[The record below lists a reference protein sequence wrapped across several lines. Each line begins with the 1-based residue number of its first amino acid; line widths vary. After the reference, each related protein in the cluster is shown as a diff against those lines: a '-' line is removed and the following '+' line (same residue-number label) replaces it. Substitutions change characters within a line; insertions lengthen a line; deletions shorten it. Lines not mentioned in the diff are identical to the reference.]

1 MTGKAQRVFTGV
13 LASLLVAGMGVSSAY
28 SQDYGSRL
36 GQRRG
41 GAVTFEPR
49 GSGVMY
55 DALDPA
61 VKRWYI
67 PQELYQ
73 EYKWK
78 SWEYSNYARKP
89 YQRYVDVANQGD
101 YFYDVYGN
109 FVTKGWLIYDWRQ
122 ETNTAQ
128 GNSIFQDPRYASWF
142 SRLVVAADSKGSIH
156 YSVTVGDQI
165 RTTLT
170 PMTFSKPKFNGIQ
183 IDAVSDKYAGT
194 LLVSR
199 VSSPI
204 SGGVSVP
211 DRRTSA
217 TNMIGGRVTGQV
229 GDFVTVGGTFI
240 NAHNSRTSL
249 GAFSN
254 NSLKGTLG
262 EGQGSSPVRAIAL
275 ILSDDSPEDGVAGA
289 ALFSHDIV
297 VIREDFQSG
306 VKTTLR
312 LADLTSDPTRWPII
326 EGGFF
331 EEGFLAANGRQRM
344 VINYDFSDPAY
355 IGPDP
360 SEIVEARFELV
371 LANDFRVQTW
381 SDRQTGQSVVPS
393 APLTL
398 DALDNENP
406 ALLDIAQA
414 AGNVKDGSNRQL
426 VAFDY
431 GLPTANQIL
440 GFTLEMTDVKGL
452 DLYGE
457 YDVNHRY
464 RQYPNVALFNDD
476 ENFSTASS
484 RSEAWML
491 NASYQTFPFYVF
503 GEAFSMDREY
513 STSAYML
520 NIVGDVVYDRPGS
533 SFYEFV
539 DDNDDQDQNPDWQRT
554 NQGSADVEVFP
565 GWDEN
570 NDFVSDFNQN
580 DNRSISNRL
589 PDYEEPFLR
598 YNVDRPDFLFG
609 IDLNNNGWIDRFE
622 NDDEPDYPYKRDHSG
637 YNTYVGANLAPDMR
651 LSIGQTRAEL
661 LSSNRENVT
670 TYGLFTFDRNYA
682 GLGRLR
688 VFDMLKKVKDT
699 IPDDRF
705 EPQQFL
711 LAGTPREIFDILPAP
726 DTWVNSLYL
735 GFDYTRIANLNIR
748 TKLKIET
755 WSQQQDAPR
764 AIDGSQLNDDSAFF
778 GVVNRADYTVEVG
791 TLILQPRV
799 KSEFLRQTAFLRRE
813 PNRKEWTRLVSLI
826 AKAPVLNKSSVEL
839 GLELLQVSDFEAD
852 EDELLLL
859 GTTGPTGDL
868 TETNFAVQWSTQSDY
883 LGYKLLL
890 QSGFRLTRSSEEL
903 IDIVDN
909 EVDKVTESQTTGT
922 TFLTIFAGLD

>member
-1 MTGKAQRVFTGV
+1 MTGKAQRVLAGFALSFLFTG
-13 LASLLVAGMGVSSAY
+13 MGLDAAFA
-28 SQDYGSRL
+28 QQYGARL

-41 GAVTFEPR
+41 GEVTFEPM
-49 GSGVMY
+49 GSGVMF

-73 EYKWK
+73 EYRWK
-78 SWEYSNYARKP
+78 SWEYSNYAREP

-128 GNSIFQDPRYASWF
+128 GNSIYQDTRYASWF
-142 SRLVVAADSKGSIH
+142 SNLVVAADSKGSIH
-156 YSVTVGDQI
+156 YGVTVGDDI

-170 PMTFSKPKFNGIQ
+170 PMTFSKPRFNGIQ

-204 SGGVSVP
+204 SGGLNTP

-217 TNMIGGRVTGQV
+217 TNMVGGRVTGQV
-229 GDFVTVGGTFI
+229 GDFVTVGGTFV
-240 NAHNSRTSL
+240 NAHHSRTSL

-275 ILSDDSPEDGVAGA
+275 IISDDSPEDGEAGA

-297 VIREDFQSG
+297 ITRQDFQSG
-306 VKTTLR
+306 TKTTLR

-344 VINYDFSDPAY
+344 VINYDFEDPAY

-360 SEIVEARFELV
+360 SEIIDVRFELV

-381 SDRQTGQSVVPS
+381 ADRQTGQAPIPP

-398 DALDNENP
+398 EALDNENP

-440 GFTLEMTDVKGL
+440 GFTLEVTDVKGL
-452 DLYGE
+452 DFYGE

-464 RQYPNVALFNDD
+464 RQYPNAAIFNED
-476 ENFSTASS
+476 ENFQTASS
-484 RSEAWML
+484 RSEAWMM
-491 NASYQTFPFYVF
+491 NASYQSFPFFAF

-520 NIVGDVVYDRPGS
+520 NIVGDVVYDRPGA

-539 DDNDDQDQNPDWQRT
+539 DDNDDQDQRPDWQRA
-554 NQGSADVEVFP
+554 NQGSADAEVFP

-598 YNVDRPDFLFG
+598 YNVDRPEFLFG

-637 YNTYVGANLAPDMR
+637 YNVYAGTNLSADMR
-651 LSIGQTRAEL
+651 ASIGQTREEL
-661 LSSNRENVT
+661 LSSNRENIT
-670 TYGLFTFDRNYA
+670 TYGLFTLDRRIA
-682 GLGRLR
+682 GLGRIR
-688 VFDMLKKVKDT
+688 VFDMLKRVEDT

-711 LAGTPREIFDILPAP
+711 LAGFPREIVDILPAP
-726 DTWVNSLYL
+726 DTWVNSLFL
-735 GFDYTRIANLNIR
+735 GFDYTRIANLDVKN
-748 TKLKIET
+748 KLKLET
-755 WSQQQDAPR
+755 WSQQQDDPR
-764 AIDGSQLNDDSAFF
+764 AVDGTQLNDSSTFV
-778 GVVNRADYTVEVG
+778 GLINRAAYTVDLG
-791 TLILQPRV
+791 TILLQPRV
-799 KSEFLRQTAFLRRE
+799 KSEYLRQTAFLRRD
-813 PNRKEWTRLVSLI
+813 NDRKEWTRLASLVG
-826 AKAPVLNKSSVEL
+826 KTPVLNQSTLEL
-839 GLELLQVSDFEAD
+839 GLEIMQVSDLELD
-852 EDELLLL
+852 EDELLASN
-859 GTTGPTGDL
+859 TTGPTGDL
-868 TETNFAVQWSTQSDY
+868 TETNFAVQWSTLSDY
-883 LGYKLLL
+883 QGYKLIL
-890 QSGFRLTRSSEEL
+890 QAGFRLTRSASEL
-903 IDIVDN
+903 IDIVEN
-909 EVDKVTESQTTGT
+909 EVGKVTETETTGT
-922 TFLTIFAGLD
+922 TFLTIYAGLD